1 MLLKNLFYDNCA
13 DNFINYSKGISAG
26 NSAVNFRNKSM
37 IWAILQGI
45 HQRILLAIPELNSAD
60 NSEGNSVV
68 HFGNKSEGNYGGNS
82 GNNSGGNS
90 TCNYVSNSTGNSAV
104 NFKYKSGSFFKYT
117 QIFLGHLES

>member
-1 MLLKNLFYDNCA
+1 MLSKNIFYDNCA
-13 DNFINYSKGISAG
+13 GNFVNYSKGISAG

-68 HFGNKSEGNYGGNS
+68 HFGNKSEGN
-82 GNNSGGNS
+82 SGGNS